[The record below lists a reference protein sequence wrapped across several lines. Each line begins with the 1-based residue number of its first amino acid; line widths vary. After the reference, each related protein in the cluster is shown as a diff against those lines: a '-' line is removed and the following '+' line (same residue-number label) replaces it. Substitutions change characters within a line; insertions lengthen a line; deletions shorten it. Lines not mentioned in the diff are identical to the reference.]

1 MVVGIIKF
9 DIYMEGN
16 RSLKEKRRQIKSLIG
31 KTKSRFPN
39 IAIAEVDSLDKWNKS
54 TIGFSLISNKVSFVE
69 SKLDQVFFYIQQFS
83 DFYISDIC
91 KDIIHF

>member
-1 MVVGIIKF
+1 MVVRIIKF
-9 DIYMEGN
+9 NIYMEGN
-16 RSLKEKRRQIKSLIG
+16 RSLKEKKHQIKSLID
-31 KTKSRFPN
+31 KIKSRFPS

-54 TIGFSLISNKVSFVE
+54 TIGFSLVSNKVSFAE
-69 SKLDQVFFYIQQFS
+69 SKLDQIFFNIQQIS